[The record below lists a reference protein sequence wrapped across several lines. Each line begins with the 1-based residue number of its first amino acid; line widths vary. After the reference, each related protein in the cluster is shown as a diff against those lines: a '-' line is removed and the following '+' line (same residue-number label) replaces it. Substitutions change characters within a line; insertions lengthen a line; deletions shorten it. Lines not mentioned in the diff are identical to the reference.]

1 MTIEADATAAPPVA
15 KWLRP
20 GLIAVA
26 AIELLNSV
34 SDLAVFATLPEEDRS
49 PAHWLIFADVAL
61 QPILALVAAYA
72 ALTGRLRIAIMA
84 LASMAI
90 VELFLRNIPLMGPS
104 GLDASPY
111 GLVLFVQI
119 YLLPAL
125 CVIAIWLAWQ
135 NRRLALAGLLAMLPT
150 LAGIL
155 GVIAFGVGVA
165 MFGF

>member
-1 MTIEADATAAPPVA
+1 MAAPGPHRRVA
-15 KWLRP
+15 L
-20 GLIAVA
+20 V
-26 AIELLNSV
+26 ELLNAV
-34 SDLAVFATLPEEDRS
+34 SDLAVFANLPEEDKS

-61 QPILALVAAYA
+61 QPILAFIAAYS
-72 ALTGRLRIAIMA
+72 ALTGKLRIAIMA
-84 LASMAI
+84 LAAMAI
-90 VELFLRNIPLMGPS
+90 VELLLRNIPLMGPT

-119 YLLPAL
+119 YVLPAL
-125 CVIAIWLAWQ
+125 CVVALWLAWA

-155 GVIAFGVGVA
+155 AVIAFGVGVA